1 MTRHQARQLVD
12 DLAENVATFVFEAL
26 DAEIWIH
33 GDEAGRVASAIE
45 RAFRHEMDALF
56 DLRQSNHGRPE
67 RSHNR

>member
-1 MTRHQARQLVD
+1 MTKHQARQIVD
-12 DLAENVATFVFEAL
+12 ELAENVRTFVFEAL

-56 DLRQSNHGRPE
+56 DLRQCTHGQPE
-67 RSHNR
+67 RCRNR